1 MMKSWIVATLFLA
14 VSAAH
19 AQPSLLLL
27 DFEMVDEMHDPASAG
42 ADLARL
48 ERAGP
53 QLREAMAACPAYR
66 VAETEPAKPAIAL
79 AASQNAYL
87 YRCNGCTA
95 EIGAAANVDQVAFAW
110 VQKVS
115 NLILNFNLEIR
126 DVRNDSI
133 LVAKSV
139 DVRGNTDQSWSR
151 GIKSLARRVCEGA
164 AR

>member
-1 MMKSWIVATLFLA
+1 MKFWILAGLFMTLG
-14 VSAAH
+14 AAH

-27 DFEMVDEMHDPASAG
+27 DFEIVDEMHDPASAS

-48 ERAGP
+48 QRAGP

-66 VAETEPAKPAIAL
+66 VTESEAARPAIAL

-87 YRCNGCTA
+87 YRCNDCAGD
-95 EIGAAANVDQVAFAW
+95 IGAAANVDQVAFAW

-126 DVRNDSI
+126 DVRSNSI
-133 LVAKSV
+133 IVAKSV

>member
-1 MMKSWIVATLFLA
+1 MIVATLFLA

-27 DFEMVDEMHDPASAG
+27 DFEIVDEMQDPVSAT

-48 ERAGP
+48 QRAGP
-53 QLREAMAACPAYR
+53 QLREAMSACPVYR
-66 VAETEPAKPAIAL
+66 LAENEPARPAIAL
-79 AASQNAYL
+79 AASQNAFL
-87 YRCNGCTA
+87 YRCNGCAA
-95 EIGAAANVDQVAFAW
+95 EIGAAANVEQIAFAW

-126 DVRNDSI
+126 DVRSDSI
-133 LVAKSV
+133 IVAKSV

-151 GIKSLARRVCEGA
+151 GIKALARRVCEGS

>member
-1 MMKSWIVATLFLA
+1 MKPWIFAVLFMTLG
-14 VSAAH
+14 AAH

-27 DFEMVDEMHDPASAG
+27 DFEIVDEMHDPASATT
-42 ADLARL
+42 DLVRL

-53 QLREAMAACPAYR
+53 QLREAISTCPLYS
-66 VAETEPAKPAIAL
+66 VAETEPARPAIAL

-87 YRCNGCTA
+87 YRCNACATD
-95 EIGAAANVDQVAFAW
+95 IGTAANADQIAFAW

-126 DVRNDSI
+126 DVRSDSI
-133 LVAKSV
+133 LIAKSV

-151 GIKSLARRVCEGA
+151 GIKALARRVCESA